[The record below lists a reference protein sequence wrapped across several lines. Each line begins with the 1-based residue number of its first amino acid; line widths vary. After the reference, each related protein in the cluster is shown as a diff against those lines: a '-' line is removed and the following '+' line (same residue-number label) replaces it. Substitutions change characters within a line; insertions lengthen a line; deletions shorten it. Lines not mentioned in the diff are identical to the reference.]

1 VREAKPEREIAIR
14 GEGAIVRDLA
24 VCSKVTRVTEGP
36 GTSSLFEATRLG
48 LSRIAVRD
56 AGELT
61 RALEHACKA
70 SAQALA
76 VERVGVWFV
85 SDSSQGPELRC
96 GTLYEASAD
105 RHSSGAVLS
114 LSLMPGYLQAL
125 EARRVLSSPGA
136 GGTDASPELHQSY
149 LEPHD
154 IRATLDAP
162 VFRLGEIV
170 GVVRHEHTGTPREW
184 TSRDRHFAGSVADL
198 VAILLEQATRLD
210 VEAALAAQRERL
222 VKAER
227 MEALS
232 RMSAG
237 IAHDFNNILGAIL
250 LKVEALRLDHPKDA
264 ALVQGLGEV
273 LEAGERGA
281 RLVQQLLTFAKA
293 KTPAPRPVDLART
306 LRDMEPMLTTL
317 AQSRATLRIERPTSP
332 ALVSVDPSQLEQVI
346 LNLVVNA
353 RDASPSKGA
362 EVQVQVRL
370 EAEHVC
376 LTVVDHGAGMD
387 VATQEQVFEP
397 FFTTKE
403 HGSGLGL
410 STVYSIV
417 QQAGGN
423 VTVESAEG
431 HGSTFSVRLP
441 RIQ

>member
-1 VREAKPEREIAIR
+1 M
-14 GEGAIVRDLA
+14 A
-24 VCSKVTRVTEGP
+24 VSDHEGP

-48 LSRIAVRD
+48 LSRIALRD

-76 VERVGVWFV
+76 VERVGVWFI
-85 SDSSQGPELRC
+85 SDATAGAELRC
-96 GTLYEASAD
+96 GTLYEASPD
-105 RHSSGAVLS
+105 RYTAGAVLS
-114 LSLMPGYLQAL
+114 LALLPGYLQAL
-125 EARRVLSSPGA
+125 EARRVLSTPPPGGA
-136 GGTDASPELHQSY
+136 EPSAELSQSY
-149 LEPHD
+149 LEPLD

-170 GVVRHEHTGTPREW
+170 GVVRHEHTGSDREW

-210 VEAALAAQRERL
+210 VEAALTAQRERL

-227 MEALS
+227 MAALS

-237 IAHDFNNILGAIL
+237 VAHDFNNVLTAML
-250 LKVEALRLDHPKDA
+250 LRVEALRLDHPNDV
-264 ALVQGLGEV
+264 ALVEGLSEV

-293 KTPAPRPVDLART
+293 KTPTPRPVDLSRT
-306 LRDMEPMLTTL
+306 LRDIEPMLSTL
-317 AQSRATLRIERPTSP
+317 VQGKAVLQVERLAAP
-332 ALVSVDPSQLEQVI
+332 ALVNADPSQLEQVI
-346 LNLVVNA
+346 MNLVINA
-353 RDASPSKGA
+353 RDAGRSTGA
-362 EVQVQVRL
+362 EVLVRL
-370 EAEHVC
+370 ALETEHVC

-387 VATQEQVFEP
+387 AATREQVFEP

-423 VTVESAEG
+423 VTVESSAG
-431 HGSTFSVRLP
+431 QGSTFSVRLP

>member
-1 VREAKPEREIAIR
+1 MK
-14 GEGAIVRDLA
+14 
-24 VCSKVTRVTEGP
+24 EGP
-36 GTSSLFEATRLG
+36 GTSSLFDATRLG
-48 LSRIAVRD
+48 LSRIALRD
-56 AGELT
+56 AGELA

-70 SAQALA
+70 SAQALG
-76 VERVGVWFV
+76 VERVGIWFV
-85 SDSSQGPELRC
+85 SDAGTELRC
-96 GTLYEASAD
+96 GTLYEASLD
-105 RHSSGAVLS
+105 RHSAGAVLP
-114 LSLMPGYLQAL
+114 LTLLPGYLQAL
-125 EARRVLSSPGA
+125 DTRRVLSTPGSGA
-136 GGTDASPELHQSY
+136 AQVSAQLSQSY
-149 LEPHD
+149 LEPLD

-170 GVVRHEHTGTPREW
+170 GVVRHEHTGSSREW

-210 VEAALAAQRERL
+210 VEAALSAQRERL

-237 IAHDFNNILGAIL
+237 VAHDFNNVLTAIM
-250 LKVEALRLDHPKDA
+250 LKVDALRLEHANDA
-264 ALVQGLGEV
+264 TLLEGLSEV
-273 LEAGERGA
+273 LEASQRGA

-293 KTPAPRPVDLART
+293 KTPTPRPVDLSRT

-317 AQSRATLRIERPTSP
+317 AQGKAVLRIEGLASP
-332 ALVSVDPSQLEQVI
+332 ALVNVDPSQLEQVI

-353 RDASPSKGA
+353 RDASLAKGA
-362 EVQVQVRL
+362 EVLVRL
-370 EAEHVC
+370 LLEPEHVC

-387 VATQEQVFEP
+387 AATQEQVFEP

-410 STVYSIV
+410 STVYSIA
-417 QQAGGN
+417 QQASGN
-423 VTVESAEG
+423 VTVESTEG

>member
-1 VREAKPEREIAIR
+1 M
-14 GEGAIVRDLA
+14 
-24 VCSKVTRVTEGP
+24 TEGS

-48 LSRIAVRD
+48 LSRITLRD

-61 RALEHACKA
+61 RALEHACQA

-85 SDSSQGPELRC
+85 SNSGEELHC
-96 GTLYEASAD
+96 ATLYEASKD
-105 RHSSGAVLS
+105 QSSSGAVLR
-114 LSLMPGYLQAL
+114 LALMPGYLQAL
-125 EARRVLSSPGA
+125 EARRVLSVSSA
-136 GGTDASPELHQSY
+136 TDAHVSQELRDTYLSPL
-149 LEPHD
+149 D

-162 VFRLGEIV
+162 VFRMGEIV
-170 GVVRHEHTGTPREW
+170 GVVRHEHVGSSREW

-210 VEAALAAQRERL
+210 VEAALASQRERL

-237 IAHDFNNILGAIL
+237 VAHDFNNVLTAIL
-250 LKVEALRLDHPKDA
+250 LRVEALRLDHAEDA
-264 ALVQGLGEV
+264 GLKQALGEV

-293 KTPAPRPVDLART
+293 KTPAARPVDLART
-306 LRDMEPMLTTL
+306 LRELEPMLTTL
-317 AQSRATLRIERPTSP
+317 MQGKAVLTIERLASP
-332 ALVSVDPSQLEQVI
+332 ALVNVDPTQLEQVI
-346 LNLVVNA
+346 MNLVVNA
-353 RDASPSKGA
+353 RDASRGQSA
-362 EVQVQVRL
+362 EVLVRL
-370 EAEHVC
+370 TLEPEQVC

-387 VATQEQVFEP
+387 AATQEQVFEP
-397 FFTTKE
+397 FFSTKE
-403 HGSGLGL
+403 QGSGLGL
-410 STVYSIV
+410 STVYSIL

-423 VTVESAEG
+423 VTVESTEG
-431 HGSTFSVRLP
+431 RGSTFSVRLP